1 VYNGQLLGTC
11 KVQILRVATPTELIV
26 GGRQTGNIVS
36 YAPCVEDIR
45 KQHNIRWRSAYTRE
59 ECGPKSQFGLSSRAC
74 TQQASKMA
82 VDVDTLRMVG
92 IRDGNGC
99 HLSAYPRIKN
109 PLGTVLGTS
118 LYPWIRIRIALDIHG
133 YF

>member
-1 VYNGQLLGTC
+1 MYNGQLLGTC

-36 YAPCVEDIR
+36 YAPCVEDIW

-92 IRDGNGC
+92 IHN
-99 HLSAYPRIKN
+99 N
-109 PLGTVLGTS
+109 
-118 LYPWIRIRIALDIHG
+118 LDAQC
-133 YF
+133 